1 MSEAP
6 KKKGGVA
13 QRVWDMALPLAQEL
27 GLSLWDVQFVK
38 EGADWFLRIF
48 IDKEGGVS
56 IDDCV
61 DMTHAIDPVLDR
73 EDPIPQEYLLEVSSP
88 GLERKLTRPGARMD
102 TGDAMPRT
110 DFDRPDPLAGEHIMD
125 ATARLLAPRKS
136 VLAREGSASRRSA
149 PRSRR
154 SKGHSAGEKENRP
167 AKENQRA
174 VLSTGAGGKKRSEP
188 GKGRGASGG
197 RKHRGG
203 PRGPIE
209 PMKSNRTKDSTEQH
223 SLMKPYYLDD

>member
-88 GLERKLTRPGARMD
+88 GLERKLTRPQHFAAYVGKPVR
-102 TGDAMPRT
+102 
-110 DFDRPDPLAGEHIMD
+110 
-125 ATARLLAPRKS
+125 ARLIRPLETGE
-136 VLAREGSASRRSA
+136 RE
-149 PRSRR
+149 
-154 SKGHSAGEKENRP
+154 
-167 AKENQRA
+167 
-174 VLSTGAGGKKRSEP
+174 L
-188 GKGRGASGG
+188 
-197 RKHRGG
+197 
-203 PRGPIE
+203 
-209 PMKSNRTKDSTEQH
+209 
-223 SLMKPYYLDD
+223 